1 MMEIKSFF
9 LVIVNSAI
17 LKWKTGKMGRPPN
30 IINETTG
37 RLTTCT
43 AEKPSKTKKFTIH
56 KRKEILQL
64 FSARRLFSARI
75 SDFLL

>member
-43 AEKPSKTKKFTIH
+43 AEKLSKKKKLTIH
-56 KRKEILQL
+56 QRKEILQL
-64 FSARRLFSARI
+64 I
-75 SDFLL
+75 